1 MGPAPPPPPPAE
13 PAPPPPPPTTTQATT
28 LPPPPTT
35 LPPPP
40 MTTLP
45 PPVIMTTR
53 PPMTPPPTTL
63 PPPPMTTIP
72 PPPPTTTVPLGPPG
86 VCSIYGDPHIVT
98 FDHKHASYY
107 TPGEYW
113 IVKSSTVIIQGK
125 YAALPT
131 TNGLAVVKG
140 IAIGGTFL
148 HGHKLIVSTMEAG
161 TVVTYDGAPVVNGFP
176 GSGKTAD
183 GLVSVM
189 YNQAGA
195 MMDEGKGLNGQ
206 AHDGQMHVLHI
217 NLPLQ
222 VTLQVNEWNEPGE
235 GAYMN
240 VKITMPAQPGQDGQC
255 GNFNGNPADDD
266 RTQVRARLGTQG
278 VPAGALLFPGG
289 KTPIAA
295 GNRPDINNCPE
306 EKLAV
311 YKKQCDDSS
320 TTSMECLI
328 DRCFGGGAT
337 R

>member
-1 MGPAPPPPPPAE
+1 M
-13 PAPPPPPPTTTQATT
+13 
-28 LPPPPTT
+28 
-35 LPPPP
+35 
-40 MTTLP
+40 
-45 PPVIMTTR
+45 
-53 PPMTPPPTTL
+53 
-63 PPPPMTTIP
+63 PPMTTIP
-72 PPPPTTTVPLGPPG
+72 PPPPTTAVPLGPPG
-86 VCSIYGDPHIVT
+86 VCSIFGDPHVVS
-98 FDHKHASYY
+98 FDGKHASYY

-125 YAALPT
+125 YAALPS

-148 HGHKLIVSTMEAG
+148 HGHKLLISTMEAG
-161 TVVTYDGAPVVNGFP
+161 AVVTYDGAPVVNGFP

-183 GLVSVM
+183 GLVSVL

-195 MMDEGKGLNGQ
+195 MMDEGKGLTGQ
-206 AHDGQMHVLHI
+206 ARTNAQMHVLHI

-222 VTLQVNEWNEPGE
+222 VTLQVNQWNEPGE

-240 VKITMPAQPGQDGQC
+240 VKITMPRQPGQDGQC
-255 GNFNGNPADDD
+255 GNFNGNPVDDD
-266 RTQVRARLGTQG
+266 RTQVRARLGVQG

-306 EKLAV
+306 EKLV
-311 YKKQCDDSS
+311 VFKKQCDDSS
-320 TTSMECLI
+320 ATSMECLI
-328 DRCFGGGAT
+328 DRCFGGGLT

>member
-1 MGPAPPPPPPAE
+1 
-13 PAPPPPPPTTTQATT
+13 
-28 LPPPPTT
+28 
-35 LPPPP
+35 
-40 MTTLP
+40 
-45 PPVIMTTR
+45 V
-53 PPMTPPPTTL
+53 
-63 PPPPMTTIP
+63 
-72 PPPPTTTVPLGPPG
+72 V
-86 VCSIYGDPHIVT
+86 S
-98 FDHKHASYY
+98 FDGKHASYY

-125 YAALPT
+125 YAALPS

-148 HGHKLIVSTMEAG
+148 HGHKLLISTMEAG
-161 TVVTYDGAPVVNGFP
+161 AVVTYDGAPVVNGFP

-183 GLVSVM
+183 GLVSVL

-195 MMDEGKGLNGQ
+195 MMDEGKGLTGQ
-206 AHDGQMHVLHI
+206 ARTNAQMHVLHI

-222 VTLQVNEWNEPGE
+222 VTLQVNQWNEPGE

-240 VKITMPAQPGQDGQC
+240 VKITMPRQPGQDGQC
-255 GNFNGNPADDD
+255 GNFNGNPVDDD
-266 RTQVRARLGTQG
+266 RTQVRARLGVQG

-306 EKLAV
+306 EKLV
-311 YKKQCDDSS
+311 VFKKQCDDSS
-320 TTSMECLI
+320 ATSMECLI
-328 DRCFGGGAT
+328 DRCFGGGLT

>member
-1 MGPAPPPPPPAE
+1 
-13 PAPPPPPPTTTQATT
+13 
-28 LPPPPTT
+28 
-35 LPPPP
+35 
-40 MTTLP
+40 
-45 PPVIMTTR
+45 V
-53 PPMTPPPTTL
+53 
-63 PPPPMTTIP
+63 
-72 PPPPTTTVPLGPPG
+72 
-86 VCSIYGDPHIVT
+86 VT
-98 FDHKHASYY
+98 FDGKHASYY
-107 TPGEYW
+107 TPGEYF

-125 YAALPT
+125 YAALPS

-148 HGHKLIVSTMEAG
+148 HGHKLVITTMDVG
-161 TVVTYDGAPVVNGFP
+161 NVVTYDGVPVVHGFP
-176 GSGKTAD
+176 GGGKTAD
-183 GLVSVM
+183 GLVSVQ

-217 NLPLQ
+217 TLPLQ
-222 VTLQVNEWNEPGE
+222 VTLQVNQWNEPGE

-240 VKITMPAQPGQDGQC
+240 VKIMMPKQPLQDGQC

-289 KTPIAA
+289 KTPIAP

-306 EKLAV
+306 EKLV
-311 YKKQCDDSS
+311 LYKKLCDDSS
-320 TTSMECLI
+320 ATSMECLI